1 MLIAKKIQ
9 NLIRKKFLPT
19 TNNNKAMVSDG
30 FTLIEISLATVYIGI
45 IIMMLS
51 GTAVN
56 IVNQYNRG
64 VWLSQISQAGQQLS
78 EDIGEKARYSNNVT
92 IRTDAQRVCVG
103 GITYMWRTEYDIEHN
118 MHTKNNVR
126 DPGMGDLRGGSSLI
140 RVKDYDGFYC
150 TNNGVRVRPSSN
162 RTTSKNA
169 GDRVSGDFSR
179 LNTESEHYAEILLSR
194 NATIQYFNVSESG
207 RLLTLN
213 AVISTKNDNAPHQV
227 NGQWVCG
234 NWVNG
239 QFKEG
244 KNEFCAFAEYNITV
258 YERGTKKNE

>member
-1 MLIAKKIQ
+1 MLITKKIQ
-9 NLIRKKFLPT
+9 NLIRKKFLST

-64 VWLSQISQAGQQLS
+64 VWLSQIGQAGQQLS
-78 EDIGEKARYSNNVT
+78 EDIGEKARYSNYVT
-92 IRTDAQRVCVG
+92 IRTDAQRLCVG
-103 GITYMWRTEYDIEHN
+103 GITYMWRTEYDIEHAG
-118 MHTKNNVR
+118 HTKNNA
-126 DPGMGDLRGGSSLI
+126 PGMVDSSLI
-140 RVKDYDGFYC
+140 RVKDYDGYYC
-150 TNNGVRVRPSSN
+150 TNSGAWVPPSSN
-162 RTTSKNA
+162 RTTSKGA
-169 GDRVSGDFSR
+169 GDRVSGNFSF

>member
-9 NLIRKKFLPT
+9 NLIRKKFLST
-19 TNNNKAMVSDG
+19 TNNNKAVVSDG

-51 GTAVN
+51 GITVN

-64 VWLSQISQAGQQLS
+64 VWLSQIGQAGQQLS
-78 EDIGEKARYSNNVT
+78 EDIGEKARYSNYVT

-103 GITYMWRTEYDIEHN
+103 GITYMWRTEYDIEHAR
-118 MHTKNNVR
+118 HTQNNVP
-126 DPGMGDLRGGSSLI
+126 DPKMGDSSLI
-140 RVKDYDGFYC
+140 RVKDYDGYYC
-150 TNNGVRVRPSSN
+150 TNSGAWVPPSSN
-162 RTTSKNA
+162 RTTSKWA
-169 GDRVSGDFSR
+169 GDRVSGYFSL

-227 NGQWVCG
+227 NGNWVCG

-244 KNEFCAFAEYNITV
+244 KNEFCAFAEYNITA
-258 YERGTKKNE
+258 YERSTGTNEH